1 MRCTEIQEKFV
12 DLLYRED
19 GTPSAGPE
27 LTAHL
32 RSCPDCQKELAEL
45 QELRSTL
52 KTWKDEPPLRPFRMP
67 HTEPIRAVNRFPL
80 WRLARYAAFAMLITL
95 AFLGISNADIRWDK
109 QGFSFRTSLFAK
121 AAPTA
126 QPSSDYYTKEE
137 VREMFKRVIDDSQ
150 GFTFQMM
157 QRVMDTQDQL
167 RMTDLRFISSK
178 LKDNRGKN

>member
-1 MRCTEIQEKFV
+1 MRCNDIQERFV

-19 GTPSAGPE
+19 GTPSASPE

-32 RSCPDCQKELAEL
+32 RSCPDCQRELAEL

-52 KTWKDEPPLRPFRMP
+52 KAWQDEPPLRQFRMP
-67 HTEPIRAVNRFPL
+67 RTAAVDKGIRFPI

-109 QGFSFRTSLFAK
+109 QGFSFRTSLLSK
-121 AAPTA
+121 PSTTA
-126 QPSSDYYTKEE
+126 QLPSDYFTKEE
-137 VREMFKRVIDDSQ
+137 TREMFQRVIDDSQ

-167 RMTDLRFISSK
+167 RMTDLRFISNK
-178 LKDNRGKN
+178 LKENRGKN